1 VKHRIA
7 NPNLPQLLLK
17 AREQLMSHFRPI
29 LSHFGLTEQQW
40 RVMRVLDEHGQLEP
54 WEICEMCQIL
64 SPSMTGVLAR
74 MEEARLVLRARM
86 PEDQRRL
93 IVRLAPEGERLLNEM
108 APYIDEQYRHIEQ
121 TYGKRLFE
129 DLFKPLQAFVEVDD
143 KSTPQ
148 VVLPEKRVAQ
158 ARRST
163 KK

>member
-1 VKHRIA
+1 MKHRIA

-74 MEEARLVLRARM
+74 MEESRLVLRARM
-86 PEDQRRL
+86 PEDQRRI
-93 IVRLAPEGERLLNEM
+93 IVRLAPDGERLLNEM

-121 TYGKRLFE
+121 TYGKRLFD
-129 DLFKPLQAFVEVDD
+129 DLFKPLQAFVAIDY

-148 VVLPEKRVAQ
+148 VALPPKNAAP